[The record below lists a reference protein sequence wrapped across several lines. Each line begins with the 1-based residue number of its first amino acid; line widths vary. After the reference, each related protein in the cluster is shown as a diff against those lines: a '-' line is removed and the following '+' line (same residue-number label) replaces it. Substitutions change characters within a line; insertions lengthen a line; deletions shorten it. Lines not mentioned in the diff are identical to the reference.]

1 MIINRKIHLWTLVAF
16 ISSSVFAQQN
26 DSLYTVLENVLYK
39 KQQYVNKDDNNIEV
53 LKSVNLNPEVNESF
67 FNQALSNLQS
77 HVFKAEIT
85 ELRDNQPLKG
95 VLDKVVFAQ
104 CVFDSIEFY
113 FPGISGSFKDK
124 ALECYNEKVVNDT
137 ASSSLAASAYANLDD
152 KALRNYA
159 DMVFNYL
166 KIRYCSLDQNKKEGL
181 QIKLS
186 QCSGAAA
193 KLLFEDLK
201 AKWITF
207 AKTKHAVEIPR
218 STLTAMDKAFNCP
231 ILLGGD
237 CSSNVDSNNALEAV
251 KNIYNSFDAVVKISQ
266 ADLVHS
272 IANAIKKTES
282 LSGLSYLFSVDKIS
296 KNAINPVWGNSNIST
311 PTKQKVSIYSDND
324 SKMSNFYSNLAQ
336 DVLLEQLYPY
346 IDLPVSGYF
355 ATNNNSIELIDVSSI
370 NNSSIYWP
378 VVNGSPK
385 PALETVAD
393 SKLYRE
399 NALAQIKE
407 QQNQYMSQVRRN
419 SLAAKAALDVLA
431 ELIALRM
438 PNKHFQDEQG
448 NVASIQEWEKTTAFM
463 RQNATW
469 NESIKRGQIA
479 DVLKQIAIISS
490 EIRTQL
496 YLNGRQLQLN
506 NALQAMQL
514 ISQSMSADSDLNS
527 IKKNIEDLIEN
538 YRNGGQEQSAST
550 DLESVAAS
558 GIANVDQAN

>member
-1 MIINRKIHLWTLVAF
+1 MIINRKIYLLTLGAL
-16 ISSSVFAQQN
+16 ISSSLFAQQN
-26 DSLYTVLENVLYK
+26 DSLYSVLENVFYK

-67 FNQALSNLQS
+67 FNQAVSNLQS
-77 HVFKAEIT
+77 HVLKAEIT

-104 CVFDSIEFY
+104 CVFNSIEVY
-113 FPGISGSFKDK
+113 FPGISDSFKDK
-124 ALECYNEKVVNDT
+124 ALECYNEKVIDDA
-137 ASSSLAASAYANLDD
+137 ASSSLASSAYANLDD

-159 DMVFNYL
+159 DIVFSYL
-166 KIRYCSLDQNKKEGL
+166 KTRYCSLDQNKKEGL
-181 QIKLS
+181 QAKLS

-207 AKTKHAVEIPR
+207 SKTKHAVDIPK
-218 STLTAMDKAFNCP
+218 STMVAMDKAFNCA
-231 ILLGGD
+231 ILLGGE
-237 CSSNVDSNNALEAV
+237 CSSKVDSDNALEAV

-266 ADLVHS
+266 ADLVDS
-272 IANAIKKTES
+272 IMNAIKKTES
-282 LSGLSYLFSVDKIS
+282 LSGLSYLFNVDKIS
-296 KNAINPVWGNSNIST
+296 KNAINPIWGNSNVST
-311 PTKQKVSIYSDND
+311 PTKQRVSIYSDND
-324 SKMSNFYSNLAQ
+324 LKMNNFYSNLAQ

-346 IDLPVSGYF
+346 IDLPESGYF

-378 VVNGSPK
+378 IVNGSPK
-385 PALETVAD
+385 PALESVAD

-399 NALAQIKE
+399 NTLAQIKE

-438 PNKHFQDEQG
+438 PNKHFQDEKG

-514 ISQSMSADSDLNS
+514 ISQSMSADSDLNNL
-527 IKKNIEDLIEN
+527 KKNIEDLIEN
-538 YRNGGQEQSAST
+538 YRNGGQDQSASA
-550 DLESVAAS
+550 DPESVAAS
-558 GIANVDQAN
+558 SIANVD